1 MLNTLIIGIDGRQG
15 GRDALAVGGLLAQLT
30 GASAL
35 AVHVYPYEPFPL
47 HGAAVDVDALARER
61 AESLLQEELQ
71 AVGVDARTVVVPATS
86 PGRGIHVAAED
97 LEADLVV
104 VGPSHRG
111 AVGRVVAGDTV
122 RAVLQG
128 ADVPVLVARPVDE
141 QASASGLTIGVGFDG
156 SHESR
161 AALAWAADL
170 AGAIGASV
178 RVLTVAESPQ
188 AFTPAVSYGINWVT
202 LQPQR
207 DEWARKLVDE
217 AVAQAGD
224 RASGQAVSGIGYQEL
239 IAFSNDV
246 DLLVLG
252 SRGYGPVRRT
262 LLGSTSDRVVHVGS
276 CSVAVVPRDA
286 E

>member
-1 MLNTLIIGIDGRQG
+1 VLDKLMIGVDGRQG
-15 GRDALAVGGLLAQLT
+15 GRDALALGDLLARLT
-30 GASAL
+30 GASVV

-47 HGAAVDVDALARER
+47 RGATVDVDALGRER
-61 AESLLQEELQ
+61 AESLLHEELQ
-71 AVGVDARTVVVPATS
+71 AAGVDARTIVAASTS
-86 PGRGIHVAAED
+86 PGRGLHVAADD

-128 ADVPVLVARPVDE
+128 ADVPVVVARPVDE
-141 QASASGLTIGVGFDG
+141 QAAQAGLTIGVGFDG

-170 AGAIGASV
+170 AEAIGASV
-178 RVLTVAESPQ
+178 RVLTVAEAPQ
-188 AFTPAVSYGINWVT
+188 GFTPSVSYGFNWVT

-224 RASGQAVSGIGYQEL
+224 RASGKAVSGTAYQEL
-239 IAFSNDV
+239 VAFSNDV

-276 CSVAVVPRDA
+276 CPVAVVPRGAD
-286 E
+286 